1 MVRIFSGFI
10 FLCLSLPS
18 YPQFSYGDGSETC
31 DWSTTQDF
39 SQRIFNCESV
49 TIASLQTITFSG
61 ATDYIII
68 RSQGDVII
76 DGTLDVSGVSTT
88 GGPGGADN
96 GETKF
101 GSEGGDGTGGSNG
114 SGGGGA
120 GGRYSDTTLPGSG
133 DPGDNTF
140 LGGTAGLGGSIAGAS
155 YYPESNFENEFTGGS
170 PGGNGGNGF
179 DSTNT
184 EIGGLGGAGGG
195 AIIIIAK
202 GEIIITGSLL
212 ANGGDGGDG
221 TDSNSGQAG
230 AGGGGGGSGGA
241 IYLISGVGVNI
252 TGTVSADGGALGS
265 GSSGGLIF
273 DPGGNG
279 GVGGSGRIRIDTPTG
294 AFTGSAP
301 SPAPYEATTATNIL
315 DPLAT
320 ASRDAFESDIEYGC
334 SYKEKLD
341 ILSFLFSTGLGVA
354 LVIILLQIPMGLRRP
369 QS

>member
-1 MVRIFSGFI
+1 MLRIFSVFI
-10 FLCLSLPS
+10 FLFLSFPS
-18 YPQFSYGDGSETC
+18 YSQFSYGDGSETC

-39 SQRIFNCESV
+39 SQRIYNCESV

-76 DGTLDVSGVSTT
+76 NGTLDISGVLATA
-88 GGPGGADN
+88 GPGGADN

-101 GSEGGDGTGGSNG
+101 GSEGGDGTGGTNA

-120 GGRYSDTTLPGSG
+120 GGRYSDTTLPDPG
-133 DPGDNTF
+133 DPGDNTN
-140 LGGTAGLGGSIAGAS
+140 LGGTSGSAGSISGTS
-155 YYPESNFENEFTGGS
+155 YYSESNFENEFSGGA
-170 PGGNGGNGF
+170 PGGNGGDGF
-179 DSTNT
+179 DGANT
-184 EIGGLGGAGGG
+184 ESGGLGGAGGG

-202 GEIIITGSLL
+202 GEIIISGSLL

-221 TDSNSGQAG
+221 TNVNFGQAG

-241 IYLISGVGVNI
+241 IYLISGAGVNI
-252 TGTVSADGGALGS
+252 TGTVTADGGAFGAGS
-265 GSSGGLIF
+265 TGGFIL
-273 DPGGNG
+273 DQGGNG

-294 AFTGSAP
+294 AFTGATP

-320 ASRDAFESDIEYGC
+320 SSRDAFESDIEYGC

-341 ILSFLFSTGLGVA
+341 FLSFLFPIGLGVA
-354 LVIILLQIPMGLRRP
+354 LVIIFLQIPMGFRRP